1 MKNKWLDR
9 RVAKPGPYLTL
20 VLSEK
25 ELDLT
30 VKKLTKE
37 KLNFPIS
44 GATCFTLE
52 NNDGDLCAVIA
63 LSYKVQNH
71 CGAIEIAGLL
81 VHEAVHVWQAYAR
94 DVINERDPSSEQE
107 AYAIQG
113 ISQELLAE
121 YARRITK

>member
-1 MKNKWLDR
+1 MFKWLDR
-9 RVAKPGPYLTL
+9 RVAKQGPYLTL

-25 ELDLT
+25 ELDKA
-30 VKKLTKE
+30 VKPLTKE
-37 KLNFPIS
+37 KLRFPVM

-52 NNDGDLCAVIA
+52 NPDGDLCAVIA

-71 CGAIEIAGLL
+71 CDAIEIAGLL
-81 VHEAVHVWQAYAR
+81 IHEAVHVWQAYAR
-94 DVINERDPSSEQE
+94 DVINEREPSSEQE

-121 YARRITK
+121 YARRLSK